1 MIKPISK
8 GQEMGLCVKEERTM
22 RKKLAAM
29 RLILLNVRT

>member
-29 RLILLNVRT
+29 QVTWQTVRT